1 MLELGRGTEQ
11 EVAGT
16 RRFVQ
21 TITQVTAQH
30 SRRADAVV
38 SADLRHGDGYA
49 VRLRGVTTA
58 AETPAKAK

>member
-11 EVAGT
+11 EAAERT
-16 RRFVQ
+16 RFVQ
-21 TITQVTAQH
+21 TITQVTAQLQPAG
-30 SRRADAVV
+30 RRRGV
-38 SADLRHGDGYA
+38 ADLRHGDGYA